1 MEGYL
6 SEFTYRIEGEKEISL
21 TQWFKV
27 LWHSRLNPGNTKV
40 IAYFRNEDD
49 AVAFIR
55 EQENRR

>member
-1 MEGYL
+1 M